1 MGMTC
6 LLVIDVQ
13 HDFLEGG
20 ALAVPG
26 ASEIL
31 EPLREA
37 AQYFNTIVMSQD
49 WHPADHSSFAVN
61 NDAEVFS
68 TKQFPY
74 GLQVMWPKHCVQGSL
89 GAQLADEE
97 MARKAAAIIR
107 KGQNRDI
114 DSYSAFVENDKIT
127 ETGLDGYLRT
137 KGITNLVL
145 AGLATDYCVGYSA
158 LDAIAKGYNVTV
170 RTDLCRGIDPKG
182 VEAML
187 TQIKAAGGQ
196 IV

>member
-170 RTDLCRGIDPKG
+170 RTWFSICL
-182 VEAML
+182 
-187 TQIKAAGGQ
+187 
-196 IV
+196 